1 MTGRATKIAICLLSL
16 WSVLVQAQEAQKGV
30 WLDVPFVRQ
39 EKNLCGAA
47 CVRMVLWY
55 WSGVRTQ
62 ISATPP
68 SLGEISEALY
78 SKETA
83 GIQGKD
89 MERYFE
95 DHGYQVYI
103 FRAEWSD
110 LGHHLSKGRPL
121 ITCVET
127 GGKGAL
133 LHYLV
138 IAGIDTQQELVM
150 VNDPAQRKLLK
161 LSRSNFER
169 SWEPTARWT
178 LLALPRVISS
188 PSID

>member
-1 MTGRATKIAICLLSL
+1 MTGRATRIAICFFSL
-16 WSVLVQAQEAQKGV
+16 WSVLVQAQEAQKGI

-47 CVRMVLWY
+47 CVRMVLAY

-62 ISATPP
+62 ICANLP

-78 SKETA
+78 SKEA
-83 GIQGKD
+83 AAIQGKD
-89 MERYFE
+89 MERYLE
-95 DHGYQVYI
+95 DHGYQV
-103 FRAEWSD
+103 FVFSAEWSD
-110 LGHHLSKGRPL
+110 LRHHLSKGRPL

-127 GGKGAL
+127 AGKGAP

-161 LSRSNFER
+161 LTRSNFER
-169 SWEPTARWT
+169 AWEPTARWT
-178 LLALPRVISS
+178 LLALPHTTSS